1 MSKENRYLLINTF
14 VLLLLSLVVIFAY
27 STYMPLEPKDKLFN
41 QVVTLDDA
49 VVLHDIPTI
58 GHYEVIHSIQNVFN
72 LKGDKIGVVYH
83 VYARNGYT
91 ETPQDDFGYIEL
103 LVGINLEN
111 EVYVE
116 IVKLSQTS
124 IYNVA
129 IQDYINDYYQGFS
142 FSELI
147 GIPVVNVEDLEAGV
161 TASRSTGSIKNLVAM
176 AIDEY
181 VNHSSSLS
189 EVTVG

>member
-1 MSKENRYLLINTF
+1 
-14 VLLLLSLVVIFAY
+14 LVIIFIY
-27 STYMPLEPKDKLFN
+27 STYMPLEPKDKLFD

-58 GHYEVIHSIQNVFN
+58 GHFEVIHSVQNVFN

-83 VYARNGYT
+83 VYARNGYI

-129 IQDYINDYYQGFS
+129 IQNYINDYYQGFS

-189 EVTVG
+189 EVTVK

>member
-1 MSKENRYLLINTF
+1 MSKENRNLLINTF
-14 VLLLLSLVVIFAY
+14 VLLLLSLVIIFIY
-27 STYMPLEPKDKLFN
+27 STYMPLEPKDKLFD

-58 GHYEVIHSIQNVFN
+58 GHFEVIHSVQNVFN

-83 VYARNGYT
+83 VYARNGYI

-129 IQDYINDYYQGFS
+129 IQNYINDYYQGFS

-189 EVTVG
+189 EVTVK